1 MKKFFTLFICL
12 LSSAT
17 TASQVS
23 DWAEIEKIF
32 DRKGTVQDEVF
43 KIAFP
48 RADLKVK
55 VGDVMIEPAL
65 ALTSW
70 IAFKKMEGHTMMMGD
85 LVLLDREIAPVTAK
99 LVANGIEITAL
110 HNHIVNEFPSVMYM
124 HFGGHGDAKALAEKM
139 KAALALTG
147 TPMMQPPASAPAT
160 ATELD
165 WSKVGATL
173 GYSGQRKGNV
183 LQFGIPRVEKII
195 ENGME
200 VPPFMGMAT
209 AINLQKVGEKAATT
223 GDFVLLANEVNP
235 VVKALTENGIAVA
248 ALHNHMFFE
257 SPRLFFLHFWGFDTT
272 EKLAA
277 GLKAALDK
285 TNSVKGKKDK

>member
-1 MKKFFTLFICL
+1 MKKIFTLFICL
-12 LSSAT
+12 LSSAAA
-17 TASQVS
+17 ASQGS
-23 DWAEIEKIF
+23 DWAEIEKVLE
-32 DRKGTVQDEVF
+32 RKGTVQGEVF

-55 VGDVMIEPAL
+55 VGEVTVEPSL

-70 IAFKKMEGHTMMMGD
+70 IAFKKMEGQTMIMGD

-99 LVANGIEITAL
+99 LIASGIEITAL
-110 HNHIVNEFPSVMYM
+110 HNHIVNESPSVMYM

-147 TPMMQPPASAPAT
+147 TPMTLPTAAATAT

-165 WSKVGATL
+165 WSKVEATL
-173 GYSGQRKGNV
+173 GYTGHRKGTV
-183 LQFGIPRVEKII
+183 LQFGVPRAEKIT
-195 ENGME
+195 ENRME

-209 AINLQKVGEKAATT
+209 AINLQMVGEKAATT

-235 VVKALTENGIAVA
+235 VVKALTENGIAVTA
-248 ALHNHMFFE
+248 IHNHMLFE
-257 SPRLFFLHFWGFDTT
+257 SPRLFFLHFWGVDTP

-285 TNSVKGKKDK
+285 TLRAQPIR

>member
-17 TASQVS
+17 VTSQVS
-23 DWAEIEKIF
+23 DWAEIEKVF
-32 DRKGTVQDEVF
+32 GRKGTVQGEVF

-48 RADLKVK
+48 RADLKVN

-70 IAFKKMEGHTMMMGD
+70 IAFKKTESHTMIMGD

-99 LVANGIEITAL
+99 LVANEIAITAL
-110 HNHIVNEFPSVMYM
+110 HNHIVGESPSVMYM
-124 HFGGHGDAKALAEKM
+124 HFGGHGDAKALADKM
-139 KAALALTG
+139 KAALALTA
-147 TPMMQPPASAPAT
+147 TPMTLPPAAAT

-165 WSKVGATL
+165 WSKVETTL
-173 GYSGQRKGNV
+173 GRSGQRKGNV
-183 LQFGIPRVEKII
+183 LQIGIPRAEKIVD
-195 ENGME
+195 NGME

-209 AINLQKVGEKAATT
+209 AINLQMVGEKAATT

-235 VVKALTENGIAVA
+235 VVKALTENGIAVTA
-248 ALHNHMFFE
+248 IHNHMLFE
-257 SPRLFFLHFWGFDTT
+257 SPRLFFLHFWGFEAP

-277 GLKAALDK
+277 GLKTALDK
-285 TNSVKGKKDK
+285 TGAANAVKNQ

>member
-1 MKKFFTLFICL
+1 MKKLFALFFLLF
-12 LSSAT
+12 SFFPVHA
-17 TASQVS
+17 QVS
-23 DWAEIEKIF
+23 GWAEIEKVF
-32 DRKGTVQDEVF
+32 DRKGTVQGEVF

-55 VGDVMIEPAL
+55 VGEVAIEPAF

-70 IAFKKMEGHTMMMGD
+70 MAFKPMEKQVMIMGD
-85 LVLLDREIAPVTAK
+85 LVLLDHEIAPVTAK
-99 LVANGIEITAL
+99 LVASGIEITAL
-110 HNHIVNEFPSVMYM
+110 HNHIVNESTSVMYM

-139 KAALALTG
+139 KAVLALTG
-147 TPMMQPPASAPAT
+147 TPMKLPPATAP

-165 WSKVGATL
+165 WSKVEATL
-173 GYSGQRKGNV
+173 GYTGQRKGTV
-183 LQFGIPRVEKII
+183 LQFGIPRAEKIT

-209 AINLQKVGEKAATT
+209 AINLQMTGEKAATT

-235 VVKALTENGIAVA
+235 VVKALTENGIAVTA
-248 ALHNHMFFE
+248 IHNHMLFE
-257 SPRLFFLHFWGFDTT
+257 SPRLFFLYFWGFDAP
-272 EKLAA
+272 EKLAT

-285 TNSVKGKKDK
+285 TNSVKNK

>member
-1 MKKFFTLFICL
+1 MKKLFALFFLLF
-12 LSSAT
+12 SFFPVHA
-17 TASQVS
+17 QVS
-23 DWAEIEKIF
+23 GWAEIEKVF
-32 DRKGTVQDEVF
+32 DRKGTVQGEVF

-55 VGDVMIEPAL
+55 VGEVAIEPAF

-70 IAFKKMEGHTMMMGD
+70 MAFKPMEKQVMIMGD
-85 LVLLDREIAPVTAK
+85 LVLLDHEIAPVTAK
-99 LVANGIEITAL
+99 LVASGIEITAL
-110 HNHIVNEFPSVMYM
+110 HNHIVNESPSVMYM

-139 KAALALTG
+139 KAVLALTG
-147 TPMMQPPASAPAT
+147 TPMKLPPATAP

-165 WSKVGATL
+165 WSKVEATL
-173 GYSGQRKGNV
+173 GYTGQRKGTV
-183 LQFGIPRVEKII
+183 LQFGIPRAEKIT

-209 AINLQKVGEKAATT
+209 AINLQMTGEKAATT

-235 VVKALTENGIAVA
+235 VVKALTENGIAVTA
-248 ALHNHMFFE
+248 IHNHMLFE
-257 SPRLFFLHFWGFDTT
+257 SPRLFFLYFWGFDAP
-272 EKLAA
+272 EKLAT

-285 TNSVKGKKDK
+285 TNSVKNK